1 MEVAPQ
7 PGMVLSERYRLVR
20 PLARGGM
27 GSVWCADHLTLGSQV
42 ALKIIDPE
50 LAREDVG
57 LARFM
62 REARALAALH
72 SPFIVHVLDFG
83 SDREIVYLVMELL
96 EGKTLGKR
104 LRAEKQL
111 SAAETLRI
119 FGDVC
124 KAMGHAHD
132 RGVIHRDL
140 KPENIFLCD
149 ASREHITKV
158 LDFGIAKPRGLEG
171 ITTANTSSGLFL
183 GTPSYMS
190 PEQCRGHAIDQRS
203 DLWAL
208 GAIAY
213 ECLTGKRLYMGN
225 TVGDVVVRIC
235 SGELPA
241 GAADERLPP
250 GFRRWLEKAMARE
263 PEQRFAS
270 AGELLV
276 GLSGVLRAA
285 KPARGVD
292 SAETLAEPMAVA
304 PLAPA
309 ASSDVVAHSSVEQ
322 APSGTGEHGSSER
335 GTVERA
341 ALAKT
346 ARRSSGSMWISAAVA
361 AGVIVAVLG
370 LAFVR
375 ARPGPAPGAA
385 RTESLRAAPAASIGD
400 SPELAPSADETGR
413 GAEGAGP
420 TGSSSGP
427 APVTNATEADAGVSA
442 ASPVKAPS
450 PRAPGQQAQPA
461 QPAQQAP
468 KPANPPQRAPMRPRV
483 EPEMEPLRRTR

>member
-1 MEVAPQ
+1 
-7 PGMVLSERYRLVR
+7 MVLSERYRLVR

-42 ALKIIDPE
+42 ALKIIDPQ

-83 SDREIVYLVMELL
+83 SDGEIVYLVMELL

-104 LRAEKQL
+104 LKAEKQL
-111 SAAETLRI
+111 SPAETLRI

-158 LDFGIAKPRGLEG
+158 LDFGIAKPQGLEN
-171 ITTANTSSGLFL
+171 ITTANTGTGMFL

-213 ECLTGKRLYMGN
+213 ECLTGKRLYMGS

-241 GAADERLPP
+241 GAADERLPA

-263 PEQRFAS
+263 PAQRFAS
-270 AGELLV
+270 AGELYV
-276 GLSGVLRAA
+276 GLSGVLRS
-285 KPARGVD
+285 ARPVHGVD
-292 SAETLAEPMAVA
+292 SAETLAEPVA
-304 PLAPA
+304 PAQLPPASAPTPGVRGSA
-309 ASSDVVAHSSVEQ
+309 EHVTG
-322 APSGTGEHGSSER
+322 GTGDHGPSER

-346 ARRSSGSMWISAAVA
+346 ARRASGSRWMPAAVA
-361 AGVIVAVLG
+361 AGAAVAM
-370 LAFVR
+370 LALVFVR
-375 ARPGPAPGAA
+375 GRSSSAPEDA
-385 RTESLRAAPAASIGD
+385 RTQAESLRAAPPAAAASIG
-400 SPELAPSADETGR
+400 
-413 GAEGAGP
+413 
-420 TGSSSGP
+420 GSSEPPP
-427 APVTNATEADAGVSA
+427 AADQAGLRAGEPASTGGGASAPDRVSEALADAGVQAATSLA
-442 ASPVKAPS
+442 KTPASPGQ
-450 PRAPGQQAQPA
+450 RAE
-461 QPAQQAP
+461 
-468 KPANPPQRAPMRPRV
+468 PPQRPPRAAPPPSRSPTRPRA

>member
-1 MEVAPQ
+1 
-7 PGMVLSERYRLVR
+7 MVLSERYRLVR

-42 ALKIIDPE
+42 ALKIIDPL
-50 LAREDVG
+50 LAREDAG

-83 SDREIVYLVMELL
+83 SDGEIVYLVMELL

-149 ASREHITKV
+149 ATREHITKV
-158 LDFGIAKPRGLEG
+158 LDFGIAKPQGLEG
-171 ITTANTSSGLFL
+171 ITTANTSSGMFL

-190 PEQCRGHAIDQRS
+190 PEQCRGQAIDPRS

-241 GAADERLPP
+241 GAADERLPA
-250 GFRRWLEKAMARE
+250 GFRRWLEKAMALE

-270 AGELLV
+270 AGELFV

-285 KPARGVD
+285 RPAQGVD
-292 SAETLAEPMAVA
+292 AAETLAEPVGVA
-304 PLAPA
+304 QLAPA
-309 ASSDVVAHSSVEQ
+309 SVPAPVARGSVEH
-322 APSGTGEHGSSER
+322 GTGDHGVSER

-346 ARRSSGSMWISAAVA
+346 ARRSSGPRWLSAAVGA
-361 AGVIVAVLG
+361 AAIAAVLV
-370 LAFVR
+370 FVLVQG
-375 ARPGPAPGAA
+375 RPSSAPDAA
-385 RTESLRAAPAASIGD
+385 RTQAESLRAAPAASIAGNAE
-400 SPELAPSADETGR
+400 PATRADETR
-413 GAEGAGP
+413 PAAEVAASAGAG
-420 TGSSSGP
+420 GGLRP
-427 APVTNATEADAGVSA
+427 ATDGGVAA
-442 ASPVKAPS
+442 ASPVKTP
-450 PRAPGQQAQPA
+450 PTPAPGQAVQPA
-461 QPAQQAP
+461 QPAPKAA
-468 KPANPPQRAPMRPRV
+468 KPAVVAPTRPRA